1 MRWNELGKFLIVALA
16 IVGGF
21 VMYIRPLA
29 SSVKQG
35 LDLQGGTHVVL
46 QAVDTPQLKV
56 NDDALDRA
64 THIIERRV
72 NALGLTE
79 PVVQRQGRD
88 RIIVELPGV
97 KDPEKAINM
106 LGKTAMLEF
115 KDPNNKTVL
124 TGTDL
129 KDAKAVVGNGNQP
142 LVSMEFSDEGGQ
154 KFADVT
160 ARNVGKRIAIT
171 LDGEVLT
178 APVVQEAITGGRA
191 QITGNRSME
200 EAQHLAILLRSGSL
214 PVKLEIIENRTVGPT
229 LGQDSKEASQK
240 AFLIG
245 VAGVFVFMILFYRLS
260 GVVADIA
267 LLLYTMLLLLV
278 MRYLNA
284 TLTLP
289 GMAGIILSIGMAV
302 DANVLIF
309 ERFKEEIRTGKTLRK
324 AMDNGFGRA
333 LVTILDSNI
342 TTLMACAVLF
352 YLGTGEPHGFWH
364 LRSESR
370 GGGKMKN
377 FSIVRNWKIFFAIT
391 IIGLMIGYGSMIF
404 RGFNLGIDFTGGSIM
419 DLKFEKA
426 VQVAQVRE
434 VLGKHNLGGAI
445 IQLESNDSAATSSQ
459 GVLIRT
465 PVIADNDRTTV
476 MQDMEKSLGKF
487 EIRRVENVGATI
499 GGELIQQAAIAI
511 FLSWVLMV
519 LYITIRFQLNFA
531 LAAIIALIIDVS
543 VTLSWFSL
551 LQLEID
557 STFVAALLTVVGYS
571 VNGTIVIFDR
581 IRENLKVHR
590 RTETVTDMIDNSIKS
605 TLTRTIYTTITTLFA
620 IVAIF
625 LFGGETIHNFS
636 FAMLVGCCSGA
647 YTSILLAGTIWL
659 FLQHKKAGE

>member
-1 MRWNELGKFLIVALA
+1 
-16 IVGGF
+16 
-21 VMYIRPLA
+21 
-29 SSVKQG
+29 
-35 LDLQGGTHVVL
+35 
-46 QAVDTPQLKV
+46 
-56 NDDALDRA
+56 
-64 THIIERRV
+64 
-72 NALGLTE
+72 
-79 PVVQRQGRD
+79 
-88 RIIVELPGV
+88 
-97 KDPEKAINM
+97 
-106 LGKTAMLEF
+106 
-115 KDPNNKTVL
+115 
-124 TGTDL
+124 
-129 KDAKAVVGNGNQP
+129 
-142 LVSMEFSDEGGQ
+142 
-154 KFADVT
+154 
-160 ARNVGKRIAIT
+160 
-171 LDGEVLT
+171 
-178 APVVQEAITGGRA
+178 
-191 QITGNRSME
+191 
-200 EAQHLAILLRSGSL
+200 
-214 PVKLEIIENRTVGPT
+214 
-229 LGQDSKEASQK
+229 
-240 AFLIG
+240 
-245 VAGVFVFMILFYRLS
+245 
-260 GVVADIA
+260 
-267 LLLYTMLLLLV
+267 
-278 MRYLNA
+278 
-284 TLTLP
+284 
-289 GMAGIILSIGMAV
+289 
-302 DANVLIF
+302 
-309 ERFKEEIRTGKTLRK
+309 
-324 AMDNGFGRA
+324 
-333 LVTILDSNI
+333 
-342 TTLMACAVLF
+342 
-352 YLGTGEPHGFWH
+352 
-364 LRSESR
+364 
-370 GGGKMKN
+370 MKN

-391 IIGLMIGYGSMIF
+391 IIGLIIGYGSMIF

-465 PVIADNDRTTV
+465 PVIADNDRTAV